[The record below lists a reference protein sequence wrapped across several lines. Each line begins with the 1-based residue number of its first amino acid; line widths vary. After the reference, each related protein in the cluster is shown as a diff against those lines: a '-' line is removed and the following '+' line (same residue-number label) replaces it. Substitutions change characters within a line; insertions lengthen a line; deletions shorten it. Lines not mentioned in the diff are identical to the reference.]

1 MEIEISSKK
10 DNPLLGRIDVYFSI
24 NHEDEGTPTREHVR
38 ENLAKALKVKKENV
52 VIDHMRSVFGAQKS
66 KGYAKAYSSVNKA
79 KEIERRYV
87 LERNLLVEKAS
98 KKKEKKPEKPV
109 AAEKPVEKQPSEA
122 PKEEQPP
129 EAEGEKEE
137 PVTEPQTKEEVAPAE
152 EKSEKTEEEP
162 SKSEGKPQT
171 EKAQKESVT
180 SSEEEKAA
188 KSEEKKEEGK
198 E

>member
-10 DNPLLGRIDVYFSI
+10 DNPLLDRIDVYFSI
-24 NHEDEGTPTREHVR
+24 NHKDEGTPARELVR
-38 ENLAKALKVKKENV
+38 ENLAKALNMKKENI
-52 VIDHMRSVFGAQKS
+52 VIDHMRSVFGVQRS

-98 KKKEKKPEKPV
+98 KKKEKTPEKPV
-109 AAEKPVEKQPSEA
+109 AAEKPKEKEPSKA
-122 PKEEQPP
+122 PKEEQPA

-137 PVTEPQTKEEVAPAE
+137 PATEPQMKEEVTPTE
-152 EKSEKTEEEP
+152 ENAGEEP

-171 EKAQKESVT
+171 EKAQKEPVT
-180 SSEEEKAA
+180 SSEEEKTA

>member
-24 NHEDEGTPTREHVR
+24 NHEDEGTPARELVR
-38 ENLAKALKVKKENV
+38 ENLAKALKVKKENI
-52 VIDHMRSVFGAQKS
+52 VIDHMRSVFGVQRS
-66 KGYAKAYSSVNKA
+66 EGYAKAYSSVNKA

-109 AAEKPVEKQPSEA
+109 AAEKPIEKQPSEA
-122 PKEEQPP
+122 PKEEQL
-129 EAEGEKEE
+129 AEGEKEA
-137 PVTEPQTKEEVAPAE
+137 PVVEPQTKEEVAPTE
-152 EKSEKTEEEP
+152 EKSEKTEEES
-162 SKSEGKPQT
+162 SKSEGEPQT
-171 EKAQKESVT
+171 EETQKESTT

-188 KSEEKKEEGK
+188 KPEEKKEEGK